1 MDNDSSLSPVQITL
15 GGHLSFFDA
24 HKRSRF
30 SLCLEEATSLDELLD
45 RLGVPSAEIFL
56 VAINGQ
62 QQTVLTDVMVSPGDA
77 VSLYPPMGGG

>member
-1 MDNDSSLSPVQITL
+1 MGNDSSLPAVQITL

-30 SLCLEEATSLDELLD
+30 SLCLEEATSLTNLLD
-45 RLGVPSAEIFL
+45 RLGVPPSEVFL

-62 QQTVLTDVMVSPGDA
+62 QQAALTDVMILPGDA

>member
-1 MDNDSSLSPVQITL
+1 MDNDSSMPPVQITL

-24 HKRSRF
+24 RKRSRL
-30 SLCLEEATSLDELLD
+30 SLCLEEATSLTNLLD
-45 RLGVPSAEIFL
+45 RLGVPPSEVFL

-62 QQTVLTDVMVSPGDA
+62 QQTALTDVMILPGDA